1 MPDAQIIDL
10 DALVGPPKKVRLAG
24 EIYKLPADL
33 PAALFLKISAYADSE
48 LSEVEMA
55 EDLYEELLE
64 LFRVHQPDV
73 ESLPIGIA
81 QMVLAIP
88 QIYQGETA
96 TSAEE
101 GGARP
106 SRAGTR
112 STSRTKRTKKSASS
126 TS

>member
-1 MPDAQIIDL
+1 MPEANIIDL

-33 PAALFLKISAYADSE
+33 PAPLFLKISTYADSE
-48 LSEVEMA
+48 LSEAEMA
-55 EDLYEELLE
+55 EDLSEELLE

-81 QMVLAIP
+81 QMVLAVP
-88 QIYQGETA
+88 QIYQGGGA
-96 TSAEE
+96 AESE
-101 GGARP
+101 GGTRP

-112 STSRTKRTKKSASS
+112 STRSRKPKKSASS

>member
-24 EIYKLPADL
+24 EVYKLPADL
-33 PAALFLKISAYADSE
+33 PAPLFLKISTYADSE
-48 LSEVEMA
+48 MSEAEMA

-81 QMVLAIP
+81 QMVLAVP
-88 QIYQGETA
+88 QIYQGGDEP
-96 TSAEE
+96 AEE

-112 STSRTKRTKKSASS
+112 STKSRKRPTKSRSS